1 MLNRLRGED
10 VERRARPGEA
20 LGRIN
25 AGPKQMEQILPNL
38 AVKASSTVPNGER
51 LASAPSNGEKDGAS
65 PRVHAG
71 AAADRHICPARS
83 DTGHGVNRAV
93 ATGIF
98 ESFLAP
104 TIRGMAPVWAPPAF
118 GGSATRARAS
128 STRTA
133 SRGRARPSR
142 STCHGS
148 TRQPTFT

>member
-1 MLNRLRGED
+1 MLNQLRGEN
-10 VERRARPGEA
+10 VERSARAGEA

-25 AGPKQMEQILPNL
+25 AGPKRMAQILPSL
-38 AVKASSTVPNGER
+38 AVKASSTVLNGER
-51 LASAPSNGEKDGAS
+51 LAIAPSNGEKDGAS

-71 AAADRHICPARS
+71 AAADRHICLARS

-104 TIRGMAPVWAPPAF
+104 AIRGMPPAWAPPAF
-118 GGSATRARAS
+118 RGSASRARAS

-142 STCHGS
+142 STCRGS
-148 TRQPTFT
+148 TPQPTFT